1 MNKQTDTL
9 ETDLIRAKTMA
20 GKWNITGDDGF
31 LAIIEKFEH
40 ERNAL
45 RAEVEKLKADKARL
59 EYILIG
65 TGITREI
72 IDNRMNG
79 GVR

>member
-1 MNKQTDTL
+1 
-9 ETDLIRAKTMA
+9 MA

-31 LAIIEKFEH
+31 LAIIEKLER

-59 EYILIG
+59 DWINEHWDDCEF
-65 TGITREI
+65 ITKGDFSVDKLRDA
-72 IDNRMNG
+72 IDSAMKG
-79 GVR
+79 DK